1 MLELGAGADI
11 LRAIGWLYI
20 GFAAALLWACLWFP
34 RRWWQKIVWAVAVLL
49 VFLLPMYWRQAEKSR
64 IVDARKARYEKG
76 KALFDERCKT
86 AGEKVYKTVE
96 DVEGVLLQEVW
107 PNSGDSDWHDPHWS
121 NAGLPRQYG
130 AESYIQSFIMFEHQ
144 SHPPQRGYLN
154 TKDRGAHDW
163 YKTLPGYAFVDVKES
178 DGFVYRYR
186 PVPPAPPELKS
197 MSRERLSGA
206 TARYAISFRG
216 ITVNPADR
224 DQWVAGMTVLITDT
238 QNNEVIAE
246 KTWYSFERGFG
257 SKSGWRSP
265 WLFAITCPATNGGK
279 PERSSA
285 YETRFFVDQVLK
297 PQKEN

>member
-64 IVDARKARYEKG
+64 IVDARKARYGKG

-107 PNSGDSDWHDPHWS
+107 PSASDSDRHDPHWP
-121 NAGLPRQYG
+121 NAGLTRQYG
-130 AESYIQSFIMFEHQ
+130 AESYVQSFISWELKQ
-144 SHPPQRGYLN
+144 HPPQRGYLSAEE
-154 TKDRGAHDW
+154 DRDTHDRH
-163 YKTLPGYAFVDVKES
+163 KSIPGYAFVDVKEG

-186 PVPPAPPELKS
+186 LVREAPPELKS

-216 ITVNPADR
+216 ITANPADR

-238 QNNEVIAE
+238 KNNEVIAE
-246 KTWYSFERGFG
+246 KTKYSFERGFG

-265 WLFAITCPATNGGK
+265 WLFSITF
-279 PERSSA
+279 PELTEGESSRYA
-285 YETRFFVDQVLK
+285 TRFFVDQVLK
-297 PQKEN
+297 PKQEN